1 MNHISYGY
9 AYPTTNASAGTTGNL
24 LVSAPGSYTNAS
36 PNKFD
41 QNICLTMHLNIVGTP
56 DTSGLGDTITAFSDG
71 YKATTTLEL
80 DYILPGAR
88 GGWRG
93 ICLVYY
99 SSQYVMDNTNGS
111 VCHLA
116 AVSSTTADGPND
128 FGASTLQHV
137 QSTNW

>member
-1 MNHISYGY
+1 MHL
-9 AYPTTNASAGTTGNL
+9 ALAGTT
-24 LVSAPGSYTNAS
+24 
-36 PNKFD
+36 
-41 QNICLTMHLNIVGTP
+41 

-93 ICLVYY
+93 LCLVYY
-99 SSQYVMDNTNGS
+99 SSQYVMDNTNGA

-116 AVSSTTADGPND
+116 AVSSATADGPTD